1 MANRI
6 PQDFLEQL
14 LSRVDIVEVIDARVP
29 LRKTGRD
36 YSACCPFHAEKT
48 PSFTV
53 SPTKQFYHCFG
64 CGAHGSAIG
73 FLMAYEHLGFID
85 AVEELARLVGLE
97 LPHRV
102 AAAQDGQNDLLAL
115 IEQAA
120 QFFRRQLREHPTR
133 QKAIDYLRNR
143 GLNGETIHT
152 FGIGYA
158 PPGWDNLCKTL
169 LPRGTIPKDL
179 ITVGLAIE
187 RDSGEIYDRF
197 RERIIFPIRDRR
209 GHTIAFGGRALGEM
223 TPKYLNSP
231 ETPLF
236 HKGQELYGLYE
247 ARMSERHLQRLLVV
261 EGYMD
266 VVALAQ
272 HGIRYA
278 VATLG
283 TATTPEHL
291 ERSFRMTNNLFFCFD
306 GDRAGREAAWRALEN
321 TLPLLRDGR
330 QANFLFLPEG
340 EDPDSLIRKEGQQ
353 AFEQRMAEASPL
365 SDYFFEHLSATVDIH
380 SIDGRA
386 RLAERARPLLSRL
399 PDSLYRDLMLQR
411 LADLAGIDK
420 EHIEKRLTV
429 STLKPTD
436 RGSINPT
443 RTPVRLAIALLLNR
457 PDLAQKVS
465 DIDRFKKLPVPGL
478 GLLLELIEMLQSH
491 PHINSVALILT
502 RYQGT
507 EMERILTRLAQW
519 KPEYAEKSY
528 EKHAEDPYEKEF
540 LGILEHLEKRYS
552 PHQIL
557 LENAILKGKLDEL
570 SAEERQLLKDI
581 SRTK

>member
-570 SAEERQLLKDI
+570 SAEERRLLKDI